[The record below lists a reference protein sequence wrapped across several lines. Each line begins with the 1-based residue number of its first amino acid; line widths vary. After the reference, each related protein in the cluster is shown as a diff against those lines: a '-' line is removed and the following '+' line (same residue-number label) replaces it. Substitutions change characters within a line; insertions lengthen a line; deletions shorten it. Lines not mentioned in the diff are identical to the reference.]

1 MPAPKVAVVCNRL
14 FPSHCVGIY
23 GRAVLPLK
31 STT

>member
-1 MPAPKVAVVCNRL
+1 MPAPKMAVACNRL
-14 FPSHCVGIY
+14 FPSHCVGIN